1 MKAPHGLPILFLLVA
16 TGCSTSRHTVGEGPF
31 QKRTLRPGWHLD
43 LGLRRDQAP
52 MQRSQIPEQLTTHS
66 PEPAIPSGDLVHA
79 ALEPTPLNGVVEA
92 LIARPKAPLNH
103 VVTAPH
109 TLAIAP
115 APTLQQAGPL
125 DEPKPRWN
133 PLAIPAFLL
142 ALGTVAYAILGTSE
156 LVVVLA
162 VVATLVLASIAVRKG
177 RTYEWRG
184 KGFAVAALMIGALA
198 GLITLV
204 ALLAG

>member
-1 MKAPHGLPILFLLVA
+1 M
-16 TGCSTSRHTVGEGPF
+16 
-31 QKRTLRPGWHLD
+31 
-43 LGLRRDQAP
+43 
-52 MQRSQIPEQLTTHS
+52 
-66 PEPAIPSGDLVHA
+66 
-79 ALEPTPLNGVVEA
+79 
-92 LIARPKAPLNH
+92 
-103 VVTAPH
+103 
-109 TLAIAP
+109 
-115 APTLQQAGPL
+115 

-133 PLAIPAFLL
+133 PWAIPAFAL
-142 ALGTVAYAILGTSE
+142 AVGTVAYAILGTSE

-162 VVATLVLASIAVRKG
+162 VVATLVLAAIAVRKG

>member
-1 MKAPHGLPILFLLVA
+1 MKAPQGLPILFLLVA

-52 MQRSQIPEQLTTHS
+52 MQRSRTPEQLTIRGLD
-66 PEPAIPSGDLVHA
+66 PAIPSGEPAYA
-79 ALEPTPLNGVVEA
+79 ALEATGLNGPA
-92 LIARPKAPLNH
+92 HTLLPRPKGQPDPVAGAPRT
-103 VVTAPH
+103 TAE
-109 TLAIAP
+109 AP
-115 APTLQQAGPL
+115 APTLVQTVPL

-133 PLAIPAFLL
+133 PLAIPAFAL
-142 ALGTVAYAILGTSE
+142 AVGTVAYAILGTSE

-162 VVATLVLASIAVRKG
+162 VVATLVLAAIAVRKG

-184 KGFAVAALMIGALA
+184 KGFAVVALMIGALA

>member
-16 TGCSTSRHTVGEGPF
+16 ASCSTSRHTVGEGVF

-52 MQRSQIPEQLTTHS
+52 VQRSRPPERLTTRG
-66 PEPAIPSGDLVHA
+66 PEPDIPSGEPAFA
-79 ALEPTPLNGVVEA
+79 ALELSGLNGPSHIQLDPPKRQLDPVA
-92 LIARPKAPLNH
+92 AAPRPIAKAH
-103 VVTAPH
+103 
-109 TLAIAP
+109 
-115 APTLQQAGPL
+115 APTLQQAVPL

-133 PLAIPAFLL
+133 PLAIPAFAL
-142 ALGTVAYAILGTSE
+142 AVGTVAYAILGTSE

-162 VVATLVLASIAVRKG
+162 VVATLVLAAIAVRKG